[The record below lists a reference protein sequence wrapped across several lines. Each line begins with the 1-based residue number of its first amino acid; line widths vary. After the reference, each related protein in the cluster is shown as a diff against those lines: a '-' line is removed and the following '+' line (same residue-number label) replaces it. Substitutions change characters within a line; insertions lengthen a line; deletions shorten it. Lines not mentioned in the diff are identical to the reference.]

1 MRGRAPSRWSSVP
14 MSWRRSAVKNRSMIE
29 CARPTTQSHADGA
42 PQFDPESRAW
52 LETLRSDGARY
63 ESAIARL
70 HSLLLSEA
78 RFQVRRRTAGLAHPS
93 GRDLDDLAMQ
103 AADDA
108 LVAILG
114 KLDRFRGDARF
125 TTWARRFAEL
135 EVPGKIRRRLGHTRE
150 TPTETE
156 ALQLR
161 PATDEDAQGIAEAA
175 DLADR
180 LGELI
185 VNDLTSHQREV
196 LVALAIDGV
205 DSKDLAT
212 RLNSTQ
218 GALYKT
224 LHDARRKL
232 EHGLANPEDDRGQS
246 CGSRSSADRAEARR
260 LAQRMLV
267 YAEV

>member
-1 MRGRAPSRWSSVP
+1 MAR
-14 MSWRRSAVKNRSMIE
+14 RRSAIKNRTMIDRP
-29 CARPTTQSHADGA
+29 RPTMQSHADGA
-42 PQFDPESRAW
+42 RQLDAESRAW

-63 ESAIARL
+63 ESAIMRL

-78 RFQVRRRTAGLAHPS
+78 RFQVRRRTAALSHPS
-93 GRDLDDLAMQ
+93 GRDLDDLAVQ

-108 LVAILG
+108 LVAILA
-114 KLDRFRGDARF
+114 KLDRFRGDALF

-135 EVPGKIRRRLGHTRE
+135 EVPGKIRRRLGHARE

-156 ALQLR
+156 TLQLY
-161 PATDEDAQGIAEAA
+161 PSKDGDVQAITEAA

-185 VNDLTSHQREV
+185 VHELTAHQREV
-196 LVALAIDGV
+196 LVALAIDEV

-212 RLNSTQ
+212 RLNSTP

-232 EHGLANPEDDRGQS
+232 KHGLADPELHDRRES
-246 CGSRSSADRAEARR
+246 RGSSSVADRAEARR
-260 LAQRMLV
+260 LAQRMTAL
-267 YAEV
+267 AEV